1 MPTTS
6 GWRPDMTATRL
17 PAAGL
22 PVSDGDRARRDF
34 YRMMRWIAVAAVAMV
49 AGALWYLSLFGSL
62 TLAMAIATTLG
73 VLISVI
79 LGCGLFA
86 AGFFSSKS
94 GHDQDVADATRPGE
108 AAAANAP
115 ALPDDLEPYRRTD
128 LFTEA
133 TVPAALRRDHSTKA
147 GSWGLIRVVSGR
159 LRYRITD
166 PRRPA
171 SETILT
177 ADGPPGIVEPTML
190 HAVEPDGPVSFH
202 VEFLRRRAPAE
213 AVTG

>member
-1 MPTTS
+1 MPTAPFGS
-6 GWRPDMTATRL
+6 
-17 PAAGL
+17 
-22 PVSDGDRARRDF
+22 DRARQDF

-62 TLAMAIATTLG
+62 TWPMALATTLG
-73 VLISVI
+73 VLISVM

-94 GHDQDVADATRPGE
+94 GHDQHVADATRPDDV
-108 AAAANAP
+108 AQP
-115 ALPDDLEPYRRTD
+115 SPLSLPDNLESYRRTE

-133 TVPAALRRDHSTKA
+133 TVPAALRRDHNTKA
-147 GSWGLIRVVSGR
+147 GSWGLIRVASGR
-159 LRYRITD
+159 LRYRIID
-166 PRRPA
+166 PRRVA

-190 HAVEPDGPVSFH
+190 HYVEPDGPVTFH
-202 VEFLRRRAPAE
+202 VEFLRSRAPAE
-213 AVTG
+213 VVSG

>member
-1 MPTTS
+1 MAS
-6 GWRPDMTATRL
+6 TRL
-17 PAAGL
+17 PDPVAPVPVL
-22 PVSDGDRARRDF
+22 PASDGDRARRDF

-62 TLAMAIATTLG
+62 TLPMALATTLG
-73 VLISVI
+73 VLISVM

-94 GHDQDVADATRPGE
+94 GHDQQVADATRPDDHAE
-108 AAAANAP
+108 ANP
-115 ALPDDLEPYRRTD
+115 LSLPGDLEPYRRTD

-133 TVPAALRRDHSTKA
+133 SVPAALRRDHSTKA
-147 GSWGLIRVVSGR
+147 GSWGLIRVASGR

-166 PRRPA
+166 PRRVA
-171 SETILT
+171 SETLLT
-177 ADGPPGIVEPTML
+177 PDGPPGIVEPTML
-190 HAVEPDGPVSFH
+190 HYVEPDGPVTFH

-213 AVTG
+213 A